1 MAAGVYITAV
11 SNRGLERVSELG
23 FSYNYT
29 SSSLPLSHFLLP
41 PSHCLTLVLLLFYPC
56 CKVGEVK
63 LPHPELLQLPPA
75 LSSVCAQRRADNPG
89 QDNRNR
95 PPFVFASMGLVTV
108 TVNSGH
114 RLRPGW
120 VSRTE
125 GPLTGRTK
133 AEKQNKQCLNLL
145 SKTPT

>member
-11 SNRGLERVSELG
+11 SNRGHERVSELG

-29 SSSLPLSHFLLP
+29 SSSLPAPLSL
-41 PSHCLTLVLLLFYPC
+41 SSIVLHLFSCSIALDVRLARSNSPTQCSSNY
-56 CKVGEVK
+56 
-63 LPHPELLQLPPA
+63 PPA

-120 VSRTE
+120 ASRTE